1 MPTTTLPSSSTRWQR
16 LVNHPASLPAVYVL
30 LTVAATVVQFLKSSN
45 LPYTNYNN
53 YIIFRNAFYH
63 LLQGQDMYI
72 LHLVEQYDLYKYSP
86 TFALLMGPFAV
97 LPNFIGLLGWNALN
111 AAALYWAV
119 QQLPTIDTR
128 ARRVVLWLSAIEL
141 LTSMQNAQSNGL
153 VAGLIIGAAVAL
165 ERARPGRAA
174 LWLLLS
180 VFVKLFGLVAFVLFW
195 LYPRQRVRFVLWS
208 VGLGI
213 VLALLPL
220 VVVSPAELLAQYQSW
235 VVMLKADH
243 SASFGLSVMGWL
255 ETWFGFL
262 PPKTAVVL
270 VGAALFCLPL
280 LRFQQYQHA
289 AFRTGMLAAVLLWVV
304 VFNHKAESPTFV
316 IAVAGVG
323 LWWSLQPSRRWPDLV
338 LLCSVVLFTVL
349 SPTDLFPRFLRKAYV
364 VPYVLKAVPCIFVWA
379 RLTVEL
385 LTRDFAPQPAS
396 ASKIP
401 ATAAPAASLSV

>member
-1 MPTTTLPSSSTRWQR
+1 MPTTTLSTSSRWQR
-16 LVNHPASLPAVYVL
+16 FLHHAATLPALYVL

-72 LHLVEQYDLYKYSP
+72 LHVVEQYDLYKYSP

-97 LPNFIGLLGWNALN
+97 LPDFLGLLGWNALN

-128 ARRVVLWLSAIEL
+128 ARRVVLWLAAVEL

-180 VFVKLFGLVAFVLFW
+180 VFVKLFGLVAFALFW

-208 VGLGI
+208 AGLGI
-213 VLALLPL
+213 ILALLPL

-235 VVMLKADH
+235 GRMLAADH
-243 SASFGLSVMGWL
+243 SASLGLSVMGWL
-255 ETWFGFL
+255 ETWFGIL
-262 PPKTAVVL
+262 PPKLAVVL

-280 LRFQQYQHA
+280 LRFKQYQHA
-289 AFRTGMLAAVLLWVV
+289 AFRVGMLAAVLLWVV

-316 IAVAGVG
+316 IAVAGAG
-323 LWWSLQPSRRWPDLV
+323 LWWSLKPNRRWPDLV
-338 LLCSVVLFTVL
+338 LLGSVVLFTVL

-379 RLTVEL
+379 RLTYEL
-385 LTRDFAPQPAS
+385 LTHNFAPQPA
-396 ASKIP
+396 ATDVP
-401 ATAAPAASLSV
+401 ATAVPAASYSA

>member
-1 MPTTTLPSSSTRWQR
+1 MPITTRSTPSRWQR
-16 LVNHPASLPAVYVL
+16 LRHHSVTLPAVYTL

-72 LHLVEQYDLYKYSP
+72 LHVVEQYDLYKYSP
-86 TFALLMGPFAV
+86 TFALLMGPLAV
-97 LPNFIGLLGWNALN
+97 LPNFLGLLGWNALN

-119 QQLPTIDTR
+119 QQLPTIDGK
-128 ARRVVLWLSAIEL
+128 ARRVVLWLAAIEL

-153 VAGLIIGAAVAL
+153 VAGLIIGGAVAL

-195 LYPRQRVRFVLWS
+195 LYPRQRGRFVLWS
-208 VGLGI
+208 ISLGI
-213 VLALLPL
+213 GLALLPL
-220 VVVSPAELLAQYQSW
+220 IVVSSAELLVQYQSW
-235 VVMLKADH
+235 GRMLAADH
-243 SASFGLSVMGWL
+243 SASLGLSVMGWL

-262 PPKTAVVL
+262 PPKMVVVL
-270 VGAALFCLPL
+270 GGAVLFCLPL
-280 LRFQQYQHA
+280 LRFGQYQYG
-289 AFRTGMLAAVLLWVV
+289 AFRVGMLAAVLLWVV

-323 LWWSLQPSRRWPDLV
+323 LWWGLQTDRSWPDLM
-338 LLCSVVLFTVL
+338 LLYSVVLLTVL

-364 VPYVLKAVPCIFVWA
+364 VPYVLKAVPCIFVWG
-379 RLTVEL
+379 RLTYEL
-385 LTRDFAPQPAS
+385 LTHNFAPQPTALHAS
-396 ASKIP
+396 AAAVP
-401 ATAAPAASLSV
+401 ATSFSA